1 MRDGQTMPQSHANLI
16 LLMPRS
22 GFTRHPLSPMP
33 PPTIVTGAG
42 GRRGRLVAERLV
54 ASGAAVAALDRT
66 APDVAGALGIAA
78 DLADEASTA
87 AAFDRAEREIGTP
100 RALVHAVGMWDGRPF
115 AETELDAWEAV
126 MRTNLTTAFVCVR
139 EAVRR
144 MLAAGAGAGGSVVL
158 VASGQGADRGV
169 AQQGAY
175 SAAKA
180 GVIRLAEAVAAEHR
194 ADSIAVVT
202 VAPSTLLFGGEP
214 GGTLGVSAAA
224 VADLCVRLC
233 GPEALVHTGATLRA
247 YGTAA

>member
-1 MRDGQTMPQSHANLI
+1 MP
-16 LLMPRS
+16 
-22 GFTRHPLSPMP
+22 HPSSPMP
-33 PPTIVTGAG
+33 SPTLVTGAG
-42 GRRGRLVAERLV
+42 GRLGRLVAERLV
-54 ASGAAVAALDRT
+54 AGGAAVAALDRT
-66 APDVAGALGIAA
+66 APDVAGALGLAA

-87 AAFDRAEREIGTP
+87 AAFDRAEQEMGTP
-100 RALVHAVGMWDGRPF
+100 GALVHAVGTWDGGPF
-115 AETELDAWEAV
+115 AKTELAAWEAV

-139 EAVRR
+139 AAVRA
-144 MLAAGAGAGGSVVL
+144 MLAAGRGGSVVL

-194 ADSIAVVT
+194 ADGIAVVV
-202 VAPSTLLFGGEP
+202 VAPSTLLFGAEP
-214 GGTLGVSAAA
+214 DGTAGVSAAA

-233 GPEALVHTGATLRA
+233 GPEALVHSGATLRA

>member
-1 MRDGQTMPQSHANLI
+1 MP
-16 LLMPRS
+16 
-22 GFTRHPLSPMP
+22 HPPSPMP
-33 PPTIVTGAG
+33 HSSLVTGAG
-42 GRRGRLVAERLV
+42 GRLGRLVAERLV
-54 ASGAAVAALDRT
+54 AAGDAVAALDRA

-87 AAFDRAEREIGTP
+87 AAFDRAERELGTP
-100 RALVHAVGMWDGRPF
+100 RALVHAVGTWDGGPF
-115 AETELDAWEAV
+115 AETDLAAWEAV

-144 MLAAGAGAGGSVVL
+144 MLAEPAGTGGSVVL

-169 AQQGAY
+169 AQQAAY

-194 ADSIAVVT
+194 ADGIAVVV
-202 VAPSTLLFGGEP
+202 VAPSTLLFGAEP
-214 GGTLGVSAAA
+214 DGTVGVSAAA